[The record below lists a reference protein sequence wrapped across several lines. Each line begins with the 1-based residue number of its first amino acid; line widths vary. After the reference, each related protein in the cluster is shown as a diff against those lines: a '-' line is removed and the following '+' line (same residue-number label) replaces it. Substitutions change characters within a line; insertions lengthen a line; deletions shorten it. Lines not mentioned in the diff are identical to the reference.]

1 MIIVKVSYT
10 VTPEFVQKNKENIDQ
25 FMIDF
30 RKINSKDFK
39 YDVYLADDGR
49 TFVHLSHFKNA
60 DIQKQILAVPSFLE
74 FQKQRDESGLNNT
87 HKVDMLNIV
96 AASSAILS

>member
-10 VTPEFVQKNKENIDQ
+10 VTPEFVQKNRENIDQ

-30 RKINSKDFK
+30 QKMNSFK
-39 YDVYLADDGR
+39 YNVYLADDGI

-60 DIQKQILAVPSFLE
+60 DIQKQVLAVPSFLE

-87 HKVDMLNIV
+87 HNVEMLNIV
-96 AASSAILS
+96 AASSNILG